1 MDFALFKH
9 GRACC
14 SDIDISG
21 NQMSEKK
28 RGGPGR
34 GQGRPPVKAGEE
46 TITVSLRMTP
56 AQREKLA
63 RLGGAKWVRDR
74 IDRAK
79 EPIKG
84 EAHD

>member
-1 MDFALFKH
+1 
-9 GRACC
+9 
-14 SDIDISG
+14 
-21 NQMSEKK
+21 MSEKQK
-28 RGGPGR
+28 RGGAGR
-34 GQGRPPVKAGEE
+34 GQGRKRISATDH

-79 EPIKG
+79 EPNAQGKPPAANEQNEG
-84 EAHD
+84 